1 MMVSGFICERYGNQ
15 ARTES
20 LIEANARLPLEEQLA
35 VTDSRVII
43 CPNGKE
49 TGDNYWNMDQ
59 MIEQLKNAIKIARRL
74 FSNAIIHWVFDNSS
88 CHGSL
93 PHDAITDTKMNVGPG
108 GKAPC
113 MKDTV
118 IPDDNPFG
126 KGGQTQCLQFPSDLP
141 PNHEHYNFRG
151 LPKGMKILA
160 AECGYD
166 VSKLIGQC
174 ATCKLE
180 HSWKPHL
187 DLTPH
192 EIYLADEADG
202 NDSGEED
209 ERPFS
214 CCLRR
219 LLENQ
224 GDIKNQTS
232 LLQEIVEEAGYK
244 CHFLPKFHPE
254 LNPIE
259 TAHRLL
265 DEALAACPLI
275 TIRRFFRR
283 SGRYLSVYQQGATG
297 YLAEFA
303 VRKYASHRSVTRH
316 DLDEAEKAWKL
327 KQLKDA
333 KKKLF
338 YRCFCSYMIISGV
351 NRMFATY
358 FTLYRRPEKLRPT
371 SKFGRGGA

>member
-1 MMVSGFICERYGNQ
+1 
-15 ARTES
+15 
-20 LIEANARLPLEEQLA
+20 
-35 VTDSRVII
+35 
-43 CPNGKE
+43 
-49 TGDNYWNMDQ
+49 
-59 MIEQLKNAIKIARRL
+59 
-74 FSNAIIHWVFDNSS
+74 
-88 CHGSL
+88 
-93 PHDAITDTKMNVGPG
+93 MNVGPG

-141 PNHEHYNFRG
+141 PNHDNYNFRG

-232 LLQEIVEEAGYK
+232 LLQEVRGFFCFCIITYSVLISQIVEEAGYK

-259 TAHRLL
+259 YFWGWVKNYFRERTNGDFRTAHRLL

-371 SKFGRGGA
+371 SKFGRGSA